1 MCHLYLSNGTMCV
14 YLRGFPYTD
23 NVDYIEGI
31 DMHASMERI
40 HKISGFKR
48 KKDIAEALGVS
59 QSTVT
64 NWGARGVSKEGALDA
79 ARIWNVDA
87 NYILEGDGEIDA
99 NSDEIPVASYKR
111 HGQIPVLSPL
121 VISDYSDTTDMERQP
136 FEPSWTPKLDHL
148 SNNAFV
154 YIVGG
159 SRMEPVFSMK
169 DKLYI
174 ETEIEVADLADGNY
188 VLIIKEGHTGP
199 VVRKVMYGDNINQK
213 FVTDI
218 NPNLPG
224 ATIDN
229 IEDYRLIGIVDSQL
243 IKHR

>member
-1 MCHLYLSNGTMCV
+1 
-14 YLRGFPYTD
+14 
-23 NVDYIEGI
+23 
-31 DMHASMERI
+31 MHASMERI

-64 NWGARGVSKEGALDA
+64 NWGARGVSREGALDA
-79 ARIWNVDA
+79 AKIWNVDA
-87 NYILEGDGEIDA
+87 NYILTGDGELDTDSNEVPA
-99 NSDEIPVASYKR
+99 PSYKR

-121 VISDYSDTTDMERQP
+121 AINNYSDTTNMERQP
-136 FEPSWTPKLDHL
+136 FDPSWTPKLNHL

-159 SRMEPVFSMK
+159 SRMEPVFSMN
-169 DKLYI
+169 DWLYI
-174 ETEIEVADLADGNY
+174 ETEIEVADLIDGNY
-188 VLIIKEGHTGP
+188 VLVMKQGYTEP
-199 VVRKVMYGDNINQK
+199 VLRKIMYGDNINQK

-224 ATIDN
+224 STIDK
-229 IEDYRLIGIVDSQL
+229 IEYYKLIGIVDRQL